1 MQVTIIN
8 FEKIFYQDKVVSI
21 VAPGLN
27 GYFQILENHAPFIS
41 ILKDGILKLK
51 PFYVYDRKNFEIK
64 IEGGI
69 LQVKKNMVS
78 IIL

>member
-1 MQVTIIN
+1 MQVKIIN
-8 FEKIFYQDKVVSI
+8 LEKIFYQNKVVSI

-41 ILKDGILKLK
+41 ILKDGVLKLK
-51 PFYVYDRKNFEIK
+51 PIYDRKDLEIK

>member
-8 FEKIFYQDKVVSI
+8 FEKILYRDKATSI

-51 PFYVYDRKNFEIK
+51 PFYDGKNLK
-64 IEGGI
+64 IQIAGGI
-69 LQVKKNMVS
+69 LQVKNNMVS

>member
-8 FEKIFYQDKVVSI
+8 FEKILYRDNAISI

-41 ILKDGILKLK
+41 ILKNGVLKLK
-51 PFYVYDRKNFEIK
+51 PFYDSKNLK
-64 IEGGI
+64 IQITGGI
-69 LQVKKNMVS
+69 LQVRNNMVS

>member
-8 FEKIFYQDKVVSI
+8 FEKIFYQDKVLSI

-27 GYFQILENHAPFIS
+27 GYFQVLENHAPFIS

-51 PFYVYDRKNFEIK
+51 PIYDRKNFEIQ

>member
-27 GYFQILENHAPFIS
+27 GYFQILENHASFIS

-51 PFYVYDRKNFEIK
+51 PFYDRKNFEIQ
-64 IEGGI
+64 IDGGI

>member
-8 FEKIFYQDKVVSI
+8 FEKIFYQDKVVLSI

-51 PFYVYDRKNFEIK
+51 LFYDRKNFEIQ

-69 LQVKKNMVS
+69 LQVKNNMVS

>member
-51 PFYVYDRKNFEIK
+51 PFYVYDRKNFEIQ